1 MAITIAGRNLG
12 LWTPYSGSDPEIAY
26 AGREAGGGVRGNFND
41 ASDSFG
47 MPVPRRFSFLVNL
60 GF

>member
-1 MAITIAGRNLG
+1 MAFTLAGRNIG
-12 LWTPYSGSDPEIAY
+12 LWTPYSGADPEIAY
-26 AGREAGGGVRGNFND
+26 AGRQAGGGVTGNFND

-47 MPVPRRFSFLVNL
+47 MPVPRRIAFLVNL